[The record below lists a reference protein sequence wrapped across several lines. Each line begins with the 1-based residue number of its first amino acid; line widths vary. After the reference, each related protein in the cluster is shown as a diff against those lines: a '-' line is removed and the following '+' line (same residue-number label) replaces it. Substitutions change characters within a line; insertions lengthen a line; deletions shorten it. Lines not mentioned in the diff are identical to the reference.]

1 MTALRSLTLAVTAF
15 ALTLPG
21 AAFAGKGKK
30 KGPDLDAVFAKLDT
44 NNDNKLSP
52 AEFAK
57 VKDELHK
64 KKAADPNA
72 AAKPAKKAGK
82 GNKKLTALF
91 AKLDTNNDGSLSKDE
106 FKKVVEVMKEMKKD
120 KKK

>member
-1 MTALRSLTLAVTAF
+1 MTTLRVLALAVTAA

-30 KGPDLDAVFAKLDT
+30 KGPDLDAVFAKLDA
-44 NNDNKLSP
+44 NSDGKLSP

-64 KKAADPNA
+64 KKADA
-72 AAKPAKKAGK
+72 AAPKKPGKAGK
-82 GNKKLTALF
+82 GSKKLAALF

-106 FKKVVEVMKEMKKD
+106 FKKV
-120 KKK
+120 